1 MLHSI
6 LIFTDGG
13 NKLFHK
19 DFISQ
24 LENPRMI
31 SNLLRTIVGFSKQS
45 TGMVASYIEMKRLSV
60 TIVTDP
66 DLQINCALFYDK
78 EDGPE
83 FGNIIGHLILESFK
97 AEFHEDNFTSI
108 IQGKYNS
115 FYSKIPEVVRR
126 SVHPILTKL
135 ERRRGIETVLLIE
148 KTTIAFDNKSKK
160 IDQLGV
166 AANISALDI
175 SGSDLMG
182 YKADTL
188 NFVTINGKNT
198 IINISKI
205 DNAVLVVCSD
215 KAYISR
221 ELTKAIEEAIGML
234 KKIYSILSN
243 LDSSGK
249 TIKD

>member
-45 TGMVASYIEMKRLSV
+45 TGMVASYIEMKKLSV

-97 AEFHEDNFTSI
+97 SEFREDNFTSI

-135 ERRRGIETVLLIE
+135 EHTRGIKTVLLIE
-148 KTTIAFDNKSKK
+148 KTTITYENKK

-188 NFVTINGKNT
+188 NFVTINGEDT
-198 IINISKI
+198 ILNISKI
-205 DNAVLVVCSD
+205 ENAVLVVCS
-215 KAYISR
+215 KKSVNSR
-221 ELTKAIEEAIGML
+221 VRIKAIEEAIGML